1 MSMTQRILEG
11 MTSTELLDW
20 YDNVK
25 VDGAASRRILAE
37 LQGRESLTLRER
49 LKLATLID
57 PAAYEYLHGMS
68 NDA

>member
-1 MSMTQRILEG
+1 MTFTERVLSE
-11 MTSTELLDW
+11 MTATELLDW
-20 YDNVK
+20 HDNVK